1 MQTHDVLLDE
11 TLKSIYY
18 QHQDAVLIEPGDI
31 LTCDFD
37 SPAIALLKTYCL
49 DNPQLLKGHISG
61 VTFAEK
67 SVVRGLID
75 TTRIED
81 DPQNIQS
88 SSDVAKFIKQLF
100 QKAATLN
107 ASDIHIEVY
116 RSDTQL
122 LARVDGRLIELQD
135 RIPDKD
141 YGLQLFGYLFNDL
154 ATDTDGD
161 FYQQNIN
168 NGRVL
173 LDLMVKDDKTNE
185 TKKRE
190 TRWRAA
196 YSPCKDDGGKC
207 VLRWLNKEE
216 TIPSLDELGLTKGQ
230 IQALKAFLQSPSGA
244 CIIAGQVGS
253 GKSTLLASCF
263 EAMKGTGRAMH
274 SLEDPIEF
282 DLGIPQTLVTN
293 REKDEDGFFTYAKA
307 LLRMDVDIEMH
318 GEFREHKGAMSG
330 CRKAETGQ
338 LFFTTIHTSSA
349 IGIAHTLNQQMH
361 VPLAV
366 IAAPKLMKV
375 WVYQT
380 LVRVLCPHCKLTW
393 EQRLAHPGA
402 PDDLTRLTH
411 WHKEEKDA
419 GKDLST
425 VRYRNPDGCEHCVE
439 GELGRT
445 AVAEILLLDDEDREF
460 ILKEDYLGWRKAL
473 TLKGFKP
480 ITDHAK
486 LKIYRGE
493 MDILTAASRI
503 DGLDQTDVG
512 KQYDNM
518 LIEEGGDESTAIES
532 PADLV

>member
-1 MQTHDVLLDE
+1 MDE

-18 QHQDAVLIEPGDI
+18 QHQDSVLIEPGDI

-37 SPAIALLKTYCL
+37 SPAIALLDTYCQ
-49 DNPQLLKGHISG
+49 DHSELLNGHVGS
-61 VTFAEK
+61 VSFAEK

-75 TTRIED
+75 ATRIEE

-100 QKAATLN
+100 QKAVTLN

-116 RSDTQL
+116 RSETRL
-122 LARVDGRLIELQD
+122 LARVDGRLIELQA

-141 YGLQLFGYLFNDL
+141 YGMQLFGYLFNDL

-173 LDLMVKDDKTNE
+173 LDLMVQDSQARE

-196 YSPCKDDGGKC
+196 YAPCKDDGGKC

-216 TIPSLDELGLTKGQ
+216 TIPSLDELGLTHGQ
-230 IQALKAFLQSPSGA
+230 IEALKAFLHSPSGA

-282 DLGIPQTLVTN
+282 DLGVPQTLVIN

-307 LLRMDVDIEMH
+307 LLRMDIDIEMH

-366 IAAPKLMKV
+366 IAAPNLMKV
-375 WVYQT
+375 WIYQT

-393 EQRLAHPGA
+393 EQRLAKGNA
-402 PDDLTRLTH
+402 PDELARLTQ
-411 WHKEEKDA
+411 WRLEEKEA
-419 GKDLST
+419 GHDVST
-425 VRYRNPDGCEHCVE
+425 VRYRNPNGCEHCVE
-439 GELGRT
+439 GERGRT

-460 ILKEDYLGWRKAL
+460 ILREDYLGWRKAL
-473 TLKGFKP
+473 AAKGFKP

-486 LKIYRGE
+486 LKIYRGD

-503 DGLDQTDVG
+503 DGLNQPDVSTW
-512 KQYDNM
+512 YDHI
-518 LIEEGGDESTAIES
+518 LSEQEEQFDDTTATQS
-532 PADLV
+532 PADAV